1 MRSPEVVRRWIDNPP
16 NWLIVANVIDNDDPD
31 LEVLDAGEKAAIILA
46 EQQVA
51 NLVIIDDGLGRRI
64 ARARGLRVTEII
76 GVLNDAAQQNM
87 VDFPDAISRLQ
98 QTTFFV
104 PENLIQS
111 LLNQY
116 Q

>member
-1 MRSPEVVRRWIDNPP
+1 MRLFGVDKPP
-16 NWLIVANVIDNDDPD
+16 NWLILANVNDNDDPD

-46 EQQVA
+46 EQQGA
-51 NLVIIDDGLGRRI
+51 SLVIIDEGVGRRI
-64 ARARGLRVTEII
+64 ARARGLRVTGII

-87 VDFPDAISRLQ
+87 VNFPNAISRLQ

-111 LLNQY
+111 LLSQY
-116 Q
+116 R